1 MVRTQ
6 VQLPEEQH
14 RALRK
19 WAGRLG
25 ISLSEAARRCIAE
38 RLAREEKAPTRAEKT
53 PSRAELIRN
62 ALSVVGKFRD
72 CEGRSDVARNHDRY
86 LDEADRS

>member
-6 VQLPEEQH
+6 IQLRDEQH

-25 ISLSEAARRCIAE
+25 ISLSEAVRRCVAE
-38 RLAREEKAPTRAEKT
+38 RLPQEEKAPTRAGKT

-86 LDEADRS
+86 LDEAYHS

>member
-14 RALRK
+14 RALRE
-19 WAGRLG
+19 WAARLG
-25 ISLSEAARRCIAE
+25 ISLSEAVRRCIAE
-38 RLAREEKAPTRAEKT
+38 RVPQEEKAPTRAGKT
-53 PSRAELIRN
+53 PSRTELIRN

-72 CEGRSDVARNHDRY
+72 REGRSDVARNHDRY
-86 LDEADRS
+86 LDEAYRS

>member
-25 ISLSEAARRCIAE
+25 ISLSEAVRRCVAE
-38 RLAREEKAPTRAEKT
+38 RLPQEEKAPSRAGKT
-53 PSRAELIRN
+53 PSRADLIRN

-72 CEGRSDVARNHDRY
+72 CEGRSDVARNHDRD
-86 LDEADRS
+86 L

>member
-6 VQLPEEQH
+6 IHLKDEQYQ
-14 RALRK
+14 ALRR
-19 WAGRLG
+19 AAQRRG
-25 ISLSEAARRCIAE
+25 ISLSEAVRQCVSE
-38 RLAREEKAPTRAEKT
+38 HLAREESA
-53 PSRAELIRN
+53 PSRAELVRN

-86 LDEADRS
+86 LDQAYRR